1 LLFYVGMKTQP
12 RLVLSESS
20 SSSIAVR
27 LLRED
32 EVQWFDGLLAD
43 HHYLGAGRPVGD
55 YLRQVVEIDAK
66 AVALLVWGPA
76 CYALKDRDLWISWSA
91 TQRLERLKLIV
102 QNRRFLLLHAKG
114 QSPNLAS
121 QAMGAALRVLAEQ
134 WNQRFGYRPLLAES
148 FTDPEAYAG
157 TCYKASNWEAVGQSA
172 GYSRH
177 RADFYIP
184 NERPKRLWLRALVP
198 AARQLLRS
206 VDLPQECKAGLS
218 APPSGTLPV
227 NAEQLGSLLDV
238 FRQAPDPRDSNTR
251 YRIGP
256 VLTLIAMALLAGR
269 REIAEIAR
277 FATTLSQPQRRRLA
291 LPLKKGTRAFYEV
304 PGYGVFYQ
312 VLTRMD
318 PEAFATLLNRW
329 LQSRSGTL
337 PQALALDGKM
347 IRDHIGLLT
356 LAQHEDGAPQ
366 AVAVYDQKEGTPRCE
381 QTAAVALL
389 EKLPALDGK
398 IITADPLHCQR
409 QHARTIVEK
418 GGDYLLQIKGNQPNL
433 LKQAQGLD
441 GLKGTPFLP
450 TPTPDTDASRPG
462 GCIPSPSSRSAQ
474 TFPMP
479 EH

>member
-1 LLFYVGMKTQP
+1 V
-12 RLVLSESS
+12 
-20 SSSIAVR
+20 
-27 LLRED
+27 
-32 EVQWFDGLLAD
+32 
-43 HHYLGAGRPVGD
+43 
-55 YLRQVVEIDAK
+55 
-66 AVALLVWGPA
+66 
-76 CYALKDRDLWISWSA
+76 

-102 QNRRFLLLHAKG
+102 QNRRFLVLAPKG
-114 QSPNLAS
+114 ESPNLAS
-121 QAMGAALRVLAEQ
+121 QAMGASLRVLAEQ
-134 WNQRFGYRPLLAES
+134 WQECFGYRPLLAES

-157 TCYKASNWEAVGQSA
+157 TCYKASNWEAVGFSA

-184 NERPKRLWLRALVP
+184 NERPKRLWLRPLVP
-198 AARQLLRS
+198 EAGSLLRAAQ
-206 VDLPQECKAGLS
+206 LPQACWAGLT

-227 NAEQLGSLLDV
+227 NAEQMGSLLEV
-238 FRQAPDPRDSNTR
+238 FRKAPDPREANTR

-277 FATTLSQPQRRRLA
+277 FATTLTQPQRRRLS
-291 LPLKKGTRAFYEV
+291 LPRKKGTRAFYEV

-318 PEAFATLLNRW
+318 PETFAHLLNGW
-329 LQSRSGTL
+329 LQSRAGTL

-356 LAQHEDGAPQ
+356 LAQHEDGAPHS
-366 AVAVYDQKEGTPRCE
+366 VAIYDQKEGTERCE
-381 QTAAVALL
+381 LTAAAQLL

-409 QHARTIVEK
+409 EHARTIVEK
-418 GGDYLLQIKGNQPNL
+418 GGDYLFQIKGNQPNL

-441 GLKGTPFLP
+441 ALKTTPFSP
-450 TPTPDTDASRPG
+450 KPIQDTDALPAAN
-462 GCIPSPSSRSAQ
+462 CTPSPSN
-474 TFPMP
+474 P
-479 EH
+479 

>member
-1 LLFYVGMKTQP
+1 MKTQP
-12 RLVLSESS
+12 PPVLSESLRS
-20 SSSIAVR
+20 SMIVR
-27 LLRED
+27 LPRED
-32 EVQWFDGLLAD
+32 ELQWFDGVLAD

-55 YLRQVVEIDAK
+55 YLRQVVQIDAK
-66 AVALLVWGPA
+66 PVALLVWGPA

-102 QNRRFLLLHAKG
+102 QNRRFLVLHPKG

-121 QAMGAALRVLAEQ
+121 QAMGAALRVLPEQ
-134 WNQRFGYRPLLAES
+134 WRQRFGYSPLLAES

-157 TCYKASNWEAVGQSA
+157 TCYKASNWEAVGHSA

-184 NERPKRLWLRALVP
+184 NDRPKRLWLRPLVP
-198 AARQLLRS
+198 QARQLLRS
-206 VDLPQECKAGLS
+206 VDLPQECRAALN
-218 APPSGTLPV
+218 ATPCGTLPV

-238 FRQAPDPRDSNTR
+238 FRKAPDPRDANTR

-277 FATTLSQPQRRRLA
+277 FATTLTQPQRRRLG
-291 LPLKKGTRAFYEV
+291 LPRKKGTRAFHQV

-318 PEAFATLLNRW
+318 PEAFATLLNSW

-366 AVAVYDQKEGTPRCE
+366 AMAIYDQKEGTPRCE
-381 QTAAVALL
+381 QTAAAALL
-389 EKLPALDGK
+389 EKLPALDDK

-409 QHARTIVEK
+409 GHGRTIVEK
-418 GGDYLLQIKGNQPNL
+418 GGDYLFQIKGNQPGL

-441 GLKGTPFLP
+441 ALQDTPFLP
-450 TPTPDTDASRPG
+450 RPIRGTDASRPG
-462 GCIPSPSSRSAQ
+462 ACMPSPSNPSAR
-474 TFPMP
+474 TSPMP